1 MLKSNWKLERL
12 DKVLKVVRG
21 SSPRPIKNFIT
32 DDIKGVNWIKIGDV
46 GENEKYVTS
55 TKEKITLEGAERS
68 RFVDVGDFIFSNSMS
83 FGRAYIMKI
92 PGYIHDGWFTF
103 KLPPELDSH
112 YLWYLF
118 KSPYLI
124 EQIKQLASGAI
135 VQNISSDLV
144 KKCLLPIPP
153 LEEQQTIVAKLDQAF
168 ATIDQAK
175 ANIEKNIANAKE
187 LFQSKLNQIFSQK
200 GEGFIEEKL
209 DNVLF
214 KTKNINPKDFPGKT
228 FRYVDV
234 SAVDRNKLEI
244 TEFSEINSDNAPSRA
259 RKLILENDV
268 IFATVRPTLRRVA
281 LIDKNFDSQICS
293 TGYVVLR
300 NNNNKLLPKMIY
312 YYLLTSYFL
321 ENIEKLQKGASYPA
335 VTDGEVK
342 SQLINYPKSLEIQ
355 QQIVNQLDQLQEQT
369 NLLVTK
375 YQQKLTN
382 LEELKKSI
390 LEKAFKGE
398 LSTTVIEKV

>member
-1 MLKSNWKLERL
+1 MSDVREIKKLSEVCDFQNGFAFKSNKFKSDGLPILRISNIQNNHISTKDLVFFDVNDYKEDFERY
-12 DKVLKVVRG
+12 KVLKNDIIIAMSGGTTGKIGINQTDNIYYLNQRVG
-21 SSPRPIKNFIT
+21 KFSPKKNLDRQYLFYFLHTKSEESLKIAGGAAQPNLSTEQIKNFQIPVPSIT
-32 DDIKGVNWIKIGDV
+32 
-46 GENEKYVTS
+46 
-55 TKEKITLEGAERS
+55 
-68 RFVDVGDFIFSNSMS
+68 
-83 FGRAYIMKI
+83 
-92 PGYIHDGWFTF
+92 
-103 KLPPELDSH
+103 
-112 YLWYLF
+112 
-118 KSPYLI
+118 
-124 EQIKQLASGAI
+124 KQR
-135 VQNISSDLV
+135 
-144 KKCLLPIPP
+144 
-153 LEEQQTIVAKLDQAF
+153 TIVAKLDQAF
-168 ATIDQAK
+168 AAIDQAK

-187 LFQSKLNQIFSQK
+187 LFQSKLNQIFSEK

-209 DNVLF
+209 DNVLI

-342 SQLINYPKSLEIQ
+342 SQLINYPKSLETQ
-355 QQIVNQLDQLQEQT
+355 QQIVTQLDQLQEQT
-369 NLLVTK
+369 NVLVTK
-375 YQQKLTN
+375 YQQKLAN

-398 LSTTVIEKV
+398 LSTAAIEKV

>member
-1 MLKSNWKLERL
+1 MKWELKYISEYCIFDRGLTYKKNDEVDFSKNAVLRSNNVDLTNNKLNLE
-12 DKVLKVVRG
+12 
-21 SSPRPIKNFIT
+21 
-32 DDIKGVNWIKIGDV
+32 DIKYIDERIAIAESKKIKKGSLLICMANGSKAHLGKV
-46 GENEKYVTS
+46 ALIEEELNFAFGGFMGL
-55 TKEKITLEGAERS
+55 ITPKK
-68 RFVDVGDFIFSNSMS
+68 D
-83 FGRAYIMKI
+83 
-92 PGYIHDGWFTF
+92 
-103 KLPPELDSH
+103 LDSKFL
-112 YLWYLF
+112 YYNLVSERYRTFINSL
-118 KSPYLI
+118 SD
-124 EQIKQLASGAI
+124 GA
-135 VQNISSDLV
+135 NINNLKFSQFNDFV
-144 KKCLLPIPP
+144 IPIPT
-153 LEEQQTIVAKLDQAF
+153 LEEQRTIVAKLDQAF
-168 ATIDQAK
+168 AAIDQAK

-200 GEGFIEEKL
+200 GDGFIEEKL
-209 DNVLF
+209 DNVLV

-244 TEFSEINSDNAPSRA
+244 TEFSEITSDDAPSRA

-281 LIDKNFDSQICS
+281 LINKDFDSQICS

-300 NNNNKLLPKMIY
+300 NNKSKLLPKVIY
-312 YYLLTSYFL
+312 YYLLTTSFL

-342 SQLINYPKSLEIQ
+342 SQLINYPISLETQ
-355 QQIVNQLDQLQEQT
+355 QQIVDQLDQLQEQT
-369 NLLVTK
+369 NLLVIK
-375 YQQKLTN
+375 YQQKLAN

-398 LSTTVIEKV
+398 LV

>member
-1 MLKSNWKLERL
+1 MKWELKKLGEIATFSQGIQVGL
-12 DKVLKVVRG
+12 EKQLTIPKEGYVR
-21 SSPRPIKNFIT
+21 FIRIVDYTQNT
-32 DDIKGVNWIKIGDV
+32 DDLRYVENPGEKYFVSEDDIVMVRYGTPGLIGRGKKGVIANNLFKIKITNNIIIND
-46 GENEKYVTS
+46 YLALFLS
-55 TKEKITLEGAERS
+55 QYKIQNYLRTQGSATMPALNFGQLKT
-68 RFVDVGDFIFSNSMS
+68 VDIF
-83 FGRAYIMKI
+83 F
-92 PGYIHDGWFTF
+92 P
-103 KLPPELDSH
+103 
-112 YLWYLF
+112 
-118 KSPYLI
+118 KS
-124 EQIKQLASGAI
+124 
-135 VQNISSDLV
+135 
-144 KKCLLPIPP
+144 
-153 LEEQQTIVAKLDQAF
+153 LEEQQTIVTKLDQAF
-168 ATIDQAK
+168 AAIDQAK

-209 DNVLF
+209 DNVLI

-342 SQLINYPKSLEIQ
+342 SQLINYPKSLETQ
-355 QQIVNQLDQLQEQT
+355 QQIVTQLDQLQEQT
-369 NLLVTK
+369 NILVTK
-375 YQQKLTN
+375 YQQKLAN

-398 LSTTVIEKV
+398 LV